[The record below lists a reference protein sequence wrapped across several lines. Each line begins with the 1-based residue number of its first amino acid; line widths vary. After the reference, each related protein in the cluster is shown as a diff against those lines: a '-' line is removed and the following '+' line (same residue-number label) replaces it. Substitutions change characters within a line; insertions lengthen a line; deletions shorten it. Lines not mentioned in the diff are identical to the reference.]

1 MCSSGAAC
9 VWECGAGSVG
19 DDDEG
24 VEEMDEA
31 TRLAIA
37 EELAREKSVEAGAE
51 GGEEEAEEG
60 GAGGTPATP
69 RSPGQGCTLTHW
81 SGMTPSA

>member
-1 MCSSGAAC
+1 M
-9 VWECGAGSVG
+9 G

-51 GGEEEAEEG
+51 GEEEAEEG
-60 GAGGTPATP
+60 GAGVTPATP

-81 SGMTPSA
+81 SGMAPSA

>member
-1 MCSSGAAC
+1 
-9 VWECGAGSVG
+9 
-19 DDDEG
+19 
-24 VEEMDEA
+24 MDEA

-51 GGEEEAEEG
+51 GEEEAEEG

-69 RSPGQGCTLTHW
+69 RSPGQGACTLTLTHW
-81 SGMTPSA
+81 SGMRPST